1 MFEGLGKGKGKG
13 KSIIASRRS
22 AFEKLIKDSNE
33 LGTRYDRKGLKKIGF
48 KNVIS

>member
-1 MFEGLGKGKGKG
+1 MFEGLGKGG

-33 LGTRYDRKGLKKIGF
+33 IGTRYDNLEIKRIK
-48 KNVIS
+48 S